1 MALNFTGHAAFAG
14 MAMALEFT
22 KQALDKSPRAL
33 EFTAK
38 AAALD
43 TSPRALEFT
52 KQALDFTTALALAA
66 VGGLGSGLETGCS

>member
-14 MAMALEFT
+14 MAM
-22 KQALDKSPRAL
+22 
-33 EFTAK
+33 
-38 AAALD
+38 
-43 TSPRALEFT
+43 ALEFT